1 MKKYRPFFMI
11 IFILVLF
18 SSCGQ
23 EKAAKEKTI
32 IIGNYFSTD
41 SKLYLNKVYAKKIKT
56 IDSVDLASDSS
67 FIMSLNSQDY
77 ALFRLESR
85 DYYPLIIVA
94 KNGDT
99 VKIEQSNDKA
109 WPYRVHGNDECML
122 VVDFLEKLNREE
134 YKVDSL
140 SAIFHNSQSLPDF
153 PVIRERLNEQ
163 FINIHEDFTKYA
175 RATVTDNPSSFAAIV
190 IINGFFREFALFD
203 PQEDFNYYEI
213 VDEALMERMP
223 ENKYAKDFHEQ
234 VKNIKISIDFEED
247 ANRRLSP
254 GKLVPEFELLDINGV
269 KTGPANFKGNNLLIY
284 FWAATD
290 AKSRQ
295 TNPVIRKT
303 YENYHQYG
311 LELLAISF
319 DRDPRIWEAAIAL
332 DSLPGLHIDDAEGA
346 RSAVMKL
353 FNLKMQLPAYFL
365 IDAEGRIVHHDRDFT
380 DLPQKVVDLI
390 NNPPNY

>member
-67 FIMSLNSQDY
+67 FMMSLNSQDY

-85 DYYPLIIVA
+85 DHYPLIIVA

-163 FINIHEDFTKYA
+163 FINIHKDFKEYA

-223 ENKYAKDFHEQ
+223 ENKYAKDF
-234 VKNIKISIDFEED
+234 
-247 ANRRLSP
+247 
-254 GKLVPEFELLDINGV
+254 
-269 KTGPANFKGNNLLIY
+269 
-284 FWAATD
+284 
-290 AKSRQ
+290 
-295 TNPVIRKT
+295 
-303 YENYHQYG
+303 
-311 LELLAISF
+311 
-319 DRDPRIWEAAIAL
+319 
-332 DSLPGLHIDDAEGA
+332 
-346 RSAVMKL
+346 
-353 FNLKMQLPAYFL
+353 
-365 IDAEGRIVHHDRDFT
+365 
-380 DLPQKVVDLI
+380 
-390 NNPPNY
+390 